1 MYHQILLGP
10 SSKDNLCLEVKVENV
25 PTITFIAI
33 LELWSGAN
41 PPGLFPQIEV
51 FWVNGVN
58 GKSTIWTGLAIR
70 QLCLPFAQTVD
81 EPDSPCKW

>member
-33 LELWSGAN
+33 LEL
-41 PPGLFPQIEV
+41 
-51 FWVNGVN
+51 
-58 GKSTIWTGLAIR
+58 
-70 QLCLPFAQTVD
+70 
-81 EPDSPCKW
+81 